1 METLNIVCPRCN
13 TVNTVANEVEKSAT
27 PCTACSAPLEETKPV
42 DCSDTACKSHIN
54 DNDIPVLV
62 DFYSPDCAPCMKM
75 APDYEEAAKSCPMEV
90 RFLKV
95 NTLEHQEVARLYGVN
110 KLPTI
115 IAFKNGQEVNRF
127 TSALSKEQLSM
138 WAESLIQMVI

>member
-1 METLNIVCPRCN
+1 METLNIVCPKCD
-13 TVNTVANEVEKSAT
+13 TINTVANEVEKSSL
-27 PCTACSAPLEETKPV
+27 PCTSCSASLEETTPL
-42 DCSDTACKSHIN
+42 DCSDNSCKTHIQ
-54 DNDIPVLV
+54 DNDIPVIV
-62 DFYSPDCAPCMKM
+62 DFYSPDCGPCMNM
-75 APDYEEAAKSCPMEV
+75 APDYEEAAKGCALEV

-95 NTLEHQEVARLYGVN
+95 NTLEHQDVARLYGVN
-110 KLPTI
+110 ELPTI